1 MRFVKSDGIKVGV
14 FPEQAEFVGTPDMI
28 STVLGR
34 EEVIGFDIFDGD
46 LLVGFAMLRKYKDE
60 ETGDSCWFLWEYV
73 IDSSLQGK
81 GYGKKALG
89 ELFGLMQREYGARV
103 FTTTYIW
110 GNAVAKGF
118 YEGFGFVE
126 TDVVDEPDCHEVNMI
141 YRIE

>member
-81 GYGKKALG
+81 GYGKKPSASFSGLCKENTAQGFSQRLISG
-89 ELFGLMQREYGARV
+89 ETPLQKV
-103 FTTTYIW
+103 FTRASALSKPMLWTSRTATRLI
-110 GNAVAKGF
+110 
-118 YEGFGFVE
+118 
-126 TDVVDEPDCHEVNMI
+126 
-141 YRIE
+141 